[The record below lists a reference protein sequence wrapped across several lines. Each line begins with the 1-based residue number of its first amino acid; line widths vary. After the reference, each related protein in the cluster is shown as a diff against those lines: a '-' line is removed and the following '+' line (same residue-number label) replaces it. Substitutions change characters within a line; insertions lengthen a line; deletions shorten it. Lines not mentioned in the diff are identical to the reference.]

1 MAAAGPFIERAKQ
14 SESFNLRVAALNCA
28 RHVFADYTDDLYYK
42 DLLKVMNL
50 PEGREA
56 FFEREGNLF
65 LVDLKMGTHWVVK
78 VANLELM
85 LRYIDGQSDAGSVMH
100 LGTHLTN
107 LLKVSESIFV
117 RRAAGNSLL
126 KIASNMTYAQR
137 NELTVELFNGLEIGD
152 PQISKYVPEFLGKM
166 ILKLPP
172 REFDEF
178 VKTIE
183 GQLLTV
189 NIPLA
194 ASMVQTVGII
204 WNNSTNLPKSSQKT
218 RQSTKSASAAC
229 CTS

>member
-1 MAAAGPFIERAKQ
+1 MDRDYLDEAFMAAAGPFIERAKQ

-107 LLKVSESIFV
+107 LLKVSEFHLPSAAA
-117 RRAAGNSLL
+117 RRQQPAQDRLEHDL
-126 KIASNMTYAQR
+126 CPAQR
-137 NELTVELFNGLEIGD
+137 TDGRTVQRPGNRRPADF
-152 PQISKYVPEFLGKM
+152 
-166 ILKLPP
+166 
-172 REFDEF
+172 
-178 VKTIE
+178 
-183 GQLLTV
+183 
-189 NIPLA
+189 
-194 ASMVQTVGII
+194 
-204 WNNSTNLPKSSQKT
+204 
-218 RQSTKSASAAC
+218 
-229 CTS
+229 